1 MRIEHG
7 AQRRHGPGAPDPR
20 VTSVARSN
28 QACDCK
34 QVLATHPFLR
44 GAGSAYEGAN
54 FLACART
61 LFSYSTLFW
70 Q

>member
-1 MRIEHG
+1 MRFEHG
-7 AQRRHGPGAPDPR
+7 YSGGMAQAPTRPR
-20 VTSVARSN
+20 VTSGVRGN
-28 QACDCK
+28 QTWTVNKSSPPIPSC
-34 QVLATHPFLR
+34 
-44 GAGSAYEGAN
+44 AGSAYEGAN